1 MTKISTNIFEQERSL
16 AADTQMAL
24 EKGLYYRDQVECL
37 IGELDDVT
45 RERDRL
51 TADNARLSG
60 IYV

>member
-1 MTKISTNIFEQERSL
+1 L

-24 EKGLYYRDQVECL
+24 EKGLHYRDQVERL

-51 TADNARLSG
+51 AADNARLSG
-60 IYV
+60 IYIYTSMYVCIYIRVAS